1 MADCQEGHWFVGV
14 MIIWLAFCLL
24 EAHILRSLSIKGEI
38 RFFFFKFHL
47 SVFPKRSASPDCA
60 VLECQHSSDTGW
72 SWW

>member
-38 RFFFFKFHL
+38 RFFFLNFILVFSQKDQHL
-47 SVFPKRSASPDCA
+47 QTV
-60 VLECQHSSDTGW
+60 QY
-72 SWW
+72 